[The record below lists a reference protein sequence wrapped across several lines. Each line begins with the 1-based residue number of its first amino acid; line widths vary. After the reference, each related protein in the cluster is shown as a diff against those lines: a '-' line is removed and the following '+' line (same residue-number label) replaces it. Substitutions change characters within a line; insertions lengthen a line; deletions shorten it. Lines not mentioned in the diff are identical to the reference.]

1 MRARTAVAVF
11 LVLLSTIGG
20 AAARARPGFLVGA
33 ASADLTPPAFNAAHH
48 TPSTDPPGFDGP
60 RRWDFTEPYIDLQQ
74 TGYWVA
80 GDPYVD
86 LNHNGRYDGIYLGG
100 GGGRDAKP
108 PTKVADPVTAR
119 AFVVDNGSKRIAVE
133 VLDTI
138 GTGIDD
144 LDAIRALVRAQIG
157 SALDDIFISST
168 HDESAPDVIG
178 LWGPG
183 LTPAG
188 NGIGNSGVDDYWMS
202 FMEAR
207 AAQAIVDAYRA
218 RRSAT
223 IRYAVAEQPA
233 NFLTCWSSYPYVR
246 MTKIPVMQAVGTD
259 GATIFTLMN
268 YGIHAETLGF
278 NGDPVNDQKYWLSA
292 DWPYWARRALEA
304 RYGGVGIQ
312 MASMVGS
319 VETPKVFPTGTVSPI
334 PTGQYDPGH
343 PAGCRTIFATTGTPV
358 PIGWNAE
365 TRAVGEGAAASVIGA
380 LDASAHTSRSTTIAS
395 TRRAF
400 FVPLTNVFFVAVG
413 LGQVFPHRPL
423 FVDGVEVPETSQLL
437 ADPAGTIAT
446 YKAPQPDTQGIE
458 VRTEVAAYRIG
469 DGEFL
474 SNPGEGFPISAIRGF
489 QGPQDMPYPNDP
501 MTAFVT
507 PHFSATY
514 HFIEGLGEDMIGY
527 LFPKANSV
535 GVPGDRPVE
544 QLQTADPTQGADAIS
559 GTDRFG
565 CGHSDDSEATSGI
578 AGNIVA
584 DQSVSALG
592 SLGGPRGIVA
602 PGRWVWPDGS
612 LHRNPLGEGTLGCDA
627 ATRPFKRAPG
637 APTSAVVKIGAREI
651 RIPIGARA
659 AHFVDYDGFDEG
671 TTPTVDTRGVR
682 LADGRIIFLDVY
694 PDGQF

>member
-1 MRARTAVAVF
+1 MRSKTAALAV
-11 LVLLSTIGG
+11 LVLLSSLGG
-20 AAARARPGFLVGA
+20 AVASPRAGFKVGA
-33 ASADLTPPAFNAAHH
+33 ATADLTPPAFSAAHH
-48 TPSTDPPGFDGP
+48 TPATDPPGFDGP
-60 RRWDFTEPYIDLQQ
+60 RQWDFTEPYVDLQH
-74 TGYWVA
+74 TGYWVP

-86 LNHNGRYDGIYLGG
+86 LNHNLRYDGIYLGG

-108 PTKVADPVTAR
+108 PTKIADPVTAR

-144 LDAIRALVRAQIG
+144 IDAIRALVRKQIG
-157 SALDDIFISST
+157 TALDDIFISST

-223 IRYAVAEQPA
+223 IRYAVAEQPS

-278 NGDPVNDQKYWLSA
+278 NGAPVNDQKYWISA

-319 VETPKVFPTGTVSPI
+319 VETPKVFPNGTVSVV

-358 PIGWNAE
+358 PIGWGAE
-365 TRAVGEGAAASVIGA
+365 TRAVGEGAAAAVIDA
-380 LDASAHTSRSTTIAS
+380 LGTSARTSRSAEIAS

-400 FVPLTNVFFVAVG
+400 FVPLTNLFFVAVG

-423 FVDGVEVPETSQLL
+423 YVDGVEVPETSQLA
-437 ADPAGTIAT
+437 ADPAGTIT
-446 YKAPQPDTQGIE
+446 SYRAPEPNTEGIE
-458 VRTEVAAYRIG
+458 VRTEVVAYRIG

-474 SNPGEGFPISAIRGF
+474 SNPGEGFPISVIRGF

-501 MTAFVT
+501 MTAFVS
-507 PHFSATY
+507 PRFSARY
-514 HFIEGLGEDMIGY
+514 HFVEGLGEDMIGY

-535 GVPGDRPVE
+535 GVPGDRPLE
-544 QLQTADPTQGADAIS
+544 QLQSADPTQGADAIS
-559 GTDRFG
+559 SGDRFG

-584 DQSVSALG
+584 DESVAALG
-592 SLGGPRGIVA
+592 ALGRPGGTVL
-602 PGRWVWPDGS
+602 PGRWVWTNGS
-612 LHRNPLGEGTLGCDA
+612 LHRNPLGEGTLGCNT
-627 ATRPFKRAPG
+627 ATRAFVRAPA
-637 APTSAVVKIGAREI
+637 APKAAIVKINGREI
-651 RIPIGARA
+651 TIPIGATG
-659 AHFVDYDGFDEG
+659 AHFVDYDGFDQG

-682 LADGRIIFLDVY
+682 LRDGSVVFLDVY
-694 PDGQF
+694 PDEKF